1 MGNAAAEAG
10 GDSSKLLA
18 EADGPQPIRA
28 LVLSGARE
36 DRALLRTELEAAGIA
51 AFVATGADAALE
63 AALDIQPQLLVAD
76 WSDEGERVVRG
87 LREMRIGRGAYVI
100 CVLAGEDEADL
111 LAASAAGA
119 DDFLV
124 RPLQRAVLTVRLR
137 ACLRT
142 LVLQQELEH
151 EREELRHFAAE
162 LSISNRRLQEAA
174 LTDPLTGLPNRRQA
188 IETMQAEWAA
198 ATRHSR
204 AFAVMIVDLDGFK
217 TINDTHGH
225 DVGDIALR
233 QAAETLRAALRTQD
247 LICRTGGDEFL
258 VLCPDT
264 DLKAAMLVAER
275 LRVAVQARPVETGGP
290 QIFLT
295 ASLGVAM
302 RVPDMDNVDALIKC
316 ADDGVYRAKQRGRN
330 CIAALQLDAGA
341 G

>member
-1 MGNAAAEAG
+1 M
-10 GDSSKLLA
+10 
-18 EADGPQPIRA
+18 
-28 LVLSGARE
+28 
-36 DRALLRTELEAAGIA
+36 
-51 AFVATGADAALE
+51 
-63 AALDIQPQLLVAD
+63 
-76 WSDEGERVVRG
+76 
-87 LREMRIGRGAYVI
+87 
-100 CVLAGEDEADL
+100 
-111 LAASAAGA
+111 
-119 DDFLV
+119 
-124 RPLQRAVLTVRLR
+124 LTVRLR